1 MFYSQ
6 QFIHGE
12 SNLSLRISVTYEMT
26 VGIYPLTSF
35 AVLVGLRSLMGAGLK
50 QQGSTLL
57 GVCALNRGCPN
68 FSP

>member
-26 VGIYPLTSF
+26 AGIYPLTSF

-50 QQGSTLL
+50 WRGSTLL
-57 GVCALNRGCPN
+57 GVRGLCALN
-68 FSP
+68 

>member
-26 VGIYPLTSF
+26 AGIYPLTSF
-35 AVLVGLRSLMGAGLK
+35 AVLVGLWSLMGAGLK
-50 QQGSTLL
+50 WWGPTLL
-57 GVCALNRGCPN
+57 GV
-68 FSP
+68 